1 MLHCET
7 SRFPAWIFLPSVLD
21 ANGRA
26 NFIARR
32 AGARGQFT
40 PDPLYYGSDGEDRR
54 LSRISTC
61 TQARTAAQAAEIICA
76 GARATR
82 DTRRAFGNPALSCG
96 GTKSSNPSPSIGE
109 SANFQSLLYTEIPT
123 IRCCSQGDRGLDGL
137 LDSRSAAGRSTP
149 RSSWARRVRRPG
161 WRGLCAKRDEHQFSR
176 GAAWPHGRV
185 LRTDGALPYPQR

>member
-96 GTKSSNPSPSIGE
+96 YEKFESISPRGE
-109 SANFQSLLYTEIPT
+109 STNFRFLLM
-123 IRCCSQGDRGLDGL
+123 RACSNSPICRSI
-137 LDSRSAAGRSTP
+137 DSRT
-149 RSSWARRVRRPG
+149 RRMRLG
-161 WRGLCAKRDEHQFSR
+161 QN
-176 GAAWPHGRV
+176 
-185 LRTDGALPYPQR
+185 

>member
-1 MLHCET
+1 MPHCET
-7 SRFPAWIFLPSVLD
+7 SRFQHGYSSLLSSTRAGVLTLSPV
-21 ANGRA
+21 
-26 NFIARR
+26 R
-32 AGARGQFT
+32 AGARGQLT